1 MNAAGP
7 WASNL
12 ALMAGVGEKGHGN
25 SIMGVE
31 LPVKPRKRQVFV
43 FKCPSGPGS
52 DCPLVIDS
60 SGVYFRREGQ
70 GSTFTCGHSPPEHE
84 DKDTDDLDVDYSYF
98 DEHLWPILA
107 ERVPAFEAL
116 KLQNAW
122 AGFYEYNTLDQNAI
136 IGTHPVISNLV
147 LANGFS
153 GHGIQQSPAVGRAV
167 SEEIL
172 DGGSHSIQLGLFS
185 FQRIVEGRPIRE
197 RNVV

>member
-31 LPVKPRKRQVFV
+31 LPVRPRKRQVFV

-70 GSTFTCGHSPPEHE
+70 GSTFTCGHSPPE
-84 DKDTDDLDVDYSYF
+84 VG
-98 DEHLWPILA
+98 A
-107 ERVPAFEAL
+107 CL
-116 KLQNAW
+116 K
-122 AGFYEYNTLDQNAI
+122 
-136 IGTHPVISNLV
+136 
-147 LANGFS
+147 
-153 GHGIQQSPAVGRAV
+153 
-167 SEEIL
+167 
-172 DGGSHSIQLGLFS
+172 
-185 FQRIVEGRPIRE
+185 
-197 RNVV
+197 